1 MCLNFILFIIHVLVL
16 PADNAQAD
24 ENKLKGQSLQEPRSL
39 QLVSVVAVLLL
50 LPDAAAGFVAAA
62 VEVVDAVVA
71 VVADV
76 AAEKDNVEK
85 VKLVLYF
92 VTIPAADTWPQDCSY
107 SQGETCRARCSRTGI
122 AGQRRLA
129 LAPPSLTK
137 LARF

>member
-1 MCLNFILFIIHVLVL
+1 MLTFILFIIHVLVF

-39 QLVSVVAVLLL
+39 QLVSVVAVLVLV
-50 LPDAAAGFVAAA
+50 PDAAAGFVAAA

-71 VVADV
+71 DV

-85 VKLVLYF
+85 INLVLYF

-107 SQGETCRARCSRTGI
+107 SQGETCRVRCSRTGI
-122 AGQRRLA
+122 AGQHRLA
-129 LAPPSLTK
+129 LAPPSLTT

>member
-1 MCLNFILFIIHVLVL
+1 MLTFILFIIHVLVL

-39 QLVSVVAVLLL
+39 QLVSVLAVLVLVRG
-50 LPDAAAGFVAAA
+50 AAAGFVVAAA

-85 VKLVLYF
+85 INLVLYF

-122 AGQRRLA
+122 ADQRRLA
-129 LAPPSLTK
+129 LAPPSLTT
-137 LARF
+137 LARC

>member
-1 MCLNFILFIIHVLVL
+1 MLNFILFIIHVLVL
-16 PADNAQAD
+16 PADNAQVD
-24 ENKLKGQSLQEPRSL
+24 ENKLKGQSLQKPRSL

-50 LPDAAAGFVAAA
+50 VRDDAAGFVAAA

-76 AAEKDNVEK
+76 AAEKEMI
-85 VKLVLYF
+85 KLVLYF

-107 SQGETCRARCSRTGI
+107 SQGETCRVRCSRTGI

-129 LAPPSLTK
+129 LAPPSLTT

>member
-1 MCLNFILFIIHVLVL
+1 MLTFILFIIHVLVL

-50 LPDAAAGFVAAA
+50 VRDAAAAFVAAA
-62 VEVVDAVVA
+62 VEVVGAVVA

-85 VKLVLYF
+85 VKLVLF

-107 SQGETCRARCSRTGI
+107 SQGETCRVRCSRTGI
-122 AGQRRLA
+122 ADQRRLA
-129 LAPPSLTK
+129 LAPPSLTT
-137 LARF
+137 LARC